1 MKKKGNSLT
10 ELNTMQK
17 LEAELKRQ
25 GFRQNLNMLAMDRS
39 PDDQGFRSRVSLEVM
54 RTLVQCI
61 DLGVISIGPDT
72 SLWGREK

>member
-1 MKKKGNSLT
+1 MT

-25 GFRQNLNMLAMDRS
+25 GFRQNLNMLAMDRG